1 MIAKKKAEK
10 DASDQLR
17 DVERLLTDMSEARA
31 KFVKLCDK
39 DSIKEVKKVMNAR
52 QSSAI
57 GTATQILDRIC

>member
-52 QSSAI
+52 QSTAI
-57 GTATQILDRIC
+57 GTAT